1 MYKFSNHTNDKKEK
15 FIKISSWRNGFLKE
29 FIQKHHERQN
39 EKISKI
45 EFKEISL
52 LLFMSLILVRT
63 LISVTISDEN
73 HTLLMYIGRFWHLL
87 DANYI
92 HNEVL
97 FILWDLYFICIY
109 VFLIESPTKHYKWI
123 EIYAFLNGILPHQQ
137 IGKYL
142 FVFQI

>member
-1 MYKFSNHTNDKKEK
+1 MYKFSNHSNTKKEK
-15 FIKISSWRNGFLKE
+15 FIKFSSLRNGFLKE
-29 FIQKHHERQN
+29 FIQKHHERQD
-39 EKISKI
+39 EKTSKI

-52 LLFMSLILVRT
+52 LLFMCLLLVRT
-63 LISVTISDEN
+63 LISVTISDDN
-73 HTLLMYIGRFWHLL
+73 YSLLIYIGRFWHLL

-97 FILWDLYFICIY
+97 LILWTLDFISIY
-109 VFLIESPTKHYKWI
+109 VFLIESPTKYYKWI

-142 FVFQI
+142 FIFQI

>member
-1 MYKFSNHTNDKKEK
+1 MFSNHTNDKREK
-15 FIKISSWRNGFLKE
+15 FIKFSSWENGFLKE
-29 FIQKHHERQN
+29 FIQKHHERKD
-39 EKISKI
+39 EKIPKI

-52 LLFMSLILVRT
+52 LLFVCLLLVRT

-73 HTLLMYIGRFWHLL
+73 YTLLIYIGRIWHLL

-97 FILWDLYFICIY
+97 YILWILYFICIY

-123 EIYAFLNGILPHQQ
+123 EIYAFLNGILPHEQ

-142 FVFQI
+142 FIFQI